1 MECDIIHIQWPIHY
15 MCSIQHYFSV
25 SHSLLWSTSEQ
36 TGIILCD
43 SADVV
48 FCLHRCL
55 HSMKLS
61 PL

>member
-1 MECDIIHIQWPIHY
+1 MNGYSFVQLHLYY
-15 MCSIQHYFSV
+15 MYMYRSV
-25 SHSLLWSTSEQ
+25 LWSTPEQ

-43 SADVV
+43 SVEHSADVV
-48 FCLHRCL
+48 FFLHRCL